1 MNSFF
6 RSSIGQK
13 FIMCLT
19 GFFLIAFLLVHLTLN
34 SFIIFDDTGD
44 LFNQGAHF
52 MGTNPIIKIVEPVLA
67 FGFIL
72 HIFLASYLTLKNQR
86 TRPQNYSTKKMGK
99 SSSWA
104 SRNMFVLGSLI
115 LIFLV
120 IHIINFYWKI
130 KFTGDPL
137 LTEVEVNGEHM
148 ENAFALVTSMFLTW
162 QWSVAIYVAGSV
174 ILGIHLYHAFWS
186 AFQTLGWSNLK
197 WRKILSVLGF
207 LYALVIGCG
216 FAIIPLWVLIK
227 SWI

>member
-1 MNSFF
+1 
-6 RSSIGQK
+6 
-13 FIMCLT
+13 MCLT

-34 SFIIFDDTGD
+34 SFIIFDDSGD

-52 MGTNPIIKIVEPVLA
+52 MGTNPIVKIVEPVLA
-67 FGFIL
+67 IGFIL
-72 HIFLASYLTLKNQR
+72 HIVYAVYLTMKNQR
-86 TRPQNYSTKKMGK
+86 TRPQNYSTQKMGK

-130 KFTGDPL
+130 RFIGDPL
-137 LTEVEVNGEHM
+137 LAEVEVNGKHM
-148 ENAFALVTSMFLTW
+148 EDAFRLVTTLFLTW
-162 QWSVAIYVAGSV
+162 KWSVLIYVLGAGV
-174 ILGIHLYHAFWS
+174 LGLHLYHAFWS

-197 WRKILSVLGF
+197 WRNILKIVGL
-207 LYALVIGCG
+207 LYSLLIACG

-227 SWI
+227 SII